1 MSRSYT
7 RPLAG
12 LILGLVLM
20 SADGPR
26 AQSVERQLLVSVLD
40 ANDEPVMGLQPEDF
54 VVREDQAVR
63 EVLRVSQGQT
73 GRQIALLVD
82 TSAFAEDAV
91 RDFRLGLRA
100 FVDTLHEGNEISLI
114 IHGGPP
120 RILVE
125 STRSR
130 ARLDVRLGQIFS
142 YGGSVAYLLDA
153 IRETARGFAR
163 RGADRPVMVV
173 LTTEG
178 LDYSSADSSG
188 VVLQSLAEA
197 GVSLYAVVLVENA
210 LSLADGDP
218 LARWRIERDLA
229 LSRGPAVSGGRRRDL
244 LMSMGAERA
253 MREIATEILNQYL
266 VVYARPN
273 MLIPPETTDVGVTR
287 AGMQA
292 RGTPINVTR

>member
-12 LILGLVLM
+12 LILGLVLV

-40 ANDEPVMGLQPEDF
+40 ADDEPVMGLQPEDF

-82 TSAFAEDAV
+82 TSAYAEDAV

-114 IHGGPP
+114 SHGGPP

-130 ARLDVRLGQIFS
+130 ARLDVGFGQIFS
-142 YGGSVAYLLDA
+142 YGGSAAYLLDA

-163 RGADRPVMVV
+163 RGADRPVIVV

-178 LDYSSADSSG
+178 LDYSSADSS

-210 LSLADGDP
+210 LSRADGDP

-253 MREIATEILNQYL
+253 MREIAAEIMNQYL

-273 MLIPPETTDVGVTR
+273 MLIPPEKTDVGVTR
-287 AGMQA
+287 AGMKA

>member
-73 GRQIALLVD
+73 GRQFALLVD

-210 LSLADGDP
+210 LSRADGDP

-273 MLIPPETTDVGVTR
+273 MLIPPETTDVGMTR